1 MAVSSGTSSLWRTIE
16 TPMRAHINLASEPFR
31 RDRPILLAS
40 ALVGVALAGLL
51 AMLVSLAF
59 FERGEAAQTR
69 LAISRLG
76 RELQNLSNEQ
86 SRLESVLQ
94 RPENAVVFDE
104 VIFINSLLYRKG
116 ISWTKI
122 FSDLEQ
128 VTPHNVRL
136 ISVRPQAGAGN
147 QIQLEMVVGA
157 QAQAPVIEMLKRM
170 ENSPLFGAT
179 SVHNWLP
186 PAQNEPLFR
195 YRVSVNYGQ
204 KL

>member
-1 MAVSSGTSSLWRTIE
+1 
-16 TPMRAHINLASEPFR
+16 MRVKINLASEPFR
-31 RDRPILLAS
+31 KDRPILFAS
-40 ALVGVALAGLL
+40 TVVGLALAGLL

-69 LAISRLG
+69 VAIGELE
-76 RELQNLSNEQ
+76 RELRELSGEQ
-86 SRLESVLQ
+86 ARLESVLQ
-94 RPENAVVFDE
+94 RPANAVVFNE
-104 VIFINSLLYRKG
+104 VVFINSLLYRKG

-128 VTPHNVRL
+128 VVPHNVRL
-136 ISVRPQAGAGN
+136 VSVRPQVNARN
-147 QIQLEMVVGA
+147 QIQLEMVVGS

-170 ENSPLFGAT
+170 EGSPLFGAT
-179 SVHNWLP
+179 AVHNWLP

>member
-1 MAVSSGTSSLWRTIE
+1 
-16 TPMRAHINLASEPFR
+16 MRVQINLASEPFR
-31 RDRPILLAS
+31 KDRPILVAS
-40 ALVGVALAGLL
+40 AVVGLALVGLL

-69 LAISRLG
+69 MAIGKLEGELRNLSGEQARLG
-76 RELQNLSNEQ
+76 A
-86 SRLESVLQ
+86 VLQ
-94 RPENAVVFDE
+94 QPENAVVFGE
-104 VIFINSLLYRKG
+104 VLFINSLLYRKG

-128 VTPHNVRL
+128 VVPHNVRL
-136 ISVRPQAGAGN
+136 VSVRPQVNARN

-170 ENSPLFGAT
+170 ESSPLFGAT

-186 PAQNEPLFR
+186 PAQNEPLYR